1 MDIPVISQR
10 FSYVKYDE
18 QAANLQEKF
27 KKAFTEIEALAE
39 TLPNGREKSLLL
51 TYLEIAYMWT
61 GKVIRDDQI
70 VRTNAPYEAQRS
82 NQ

>member
-1 MDIPVISQR
+1 MEIPIVSQR

-18 QAANLQEKF
+18 QAASLQEKF
-27 KKAFTEIEALAE
+27 KKAFTEIEVLSE
-39 TLPNGREKSLLL
+39 TLPNGREKALLL

-70 VRTNAPYEAQRS
+70 ARTNAPHEAHRS
-82 NQ
+82 PQ